1 MDQENTHQS
10 IGGSR
15 VPNVRE
21 ERLSGGRIWGILSAL
36 LAHILYR
43 DFAVSQLI
51 RIRLRNKITHS
62 LNDFKILITLSAL
75 SLCYPSNHVT
85 SLSGRILHCR
95 KGQRGRHREGHN
107 NAEAPLVFSPDCH
120 STTYLRKCFF
130 LSHCVLSVGTFC
142 FRLVATRIFL
152 GSPKQDLPIPTVL
165 SGFYA

>member
-95 KGQRGRHREGHN
+95 KGQRGKGEDIAKDIIMRRLLSSSLLTATQLHICASAFFCRI
-107 NAEAPLVFSPDCH
+107 VS
-120 STTYLRKCFF
+120 YL
-130 LSHCVLSVGTFC
+130 
-142 FRLVATRIFL
+142 
-152 GSPKQDLPIPTVL
+152 
-165 SGFYA
+165 